1 VALVG
6 PPYELKRSGVD
17 TIPRPVLYGHSAEPR
32 IVLEEN
38 KSVDAETSLQEFIM
52 TTLAAAANIERCALS
67 EETSMLELG
76 IDSLTLAGLVA
87 QVEMRYGCE
96 VPLEQVYELFDAP
109 LVRDVVTV
117 VGRYAEGATGRLPAK
132 A

>member
-1 VALVG
+1 M
-6 PPYELKRSGVD
+6 
-17 TIPRPVLYGHSAEPR
+17 SAH
-32 IVLEEN
+32 
-38 KSVDAETSLQEFIM
+38 AETSPQEFVM
-52 TTLAAAANIERCALS
+52 TALAAAANVDRRTIS
-67 EETSMLELG
+67 EETSMLDLG

-96 VPLEQVYELFDAP
+96 VPLDQVYELFDAP

-117 VGRYAEGATGRLPAK
+117 LSQRVAK